1 MHAARAMAAKVTAT
15 LGGQINPVYMGAV
28 YATQRRLIYGRAS
41 GGRRAIN
48 QRWAMGPFM
57 LYVLG
62 ERLGL

>member
-28 YATQRRLIYGRAS
+28 YATQRLIYGRTS
-41 GGRRAIN
+41 GGRRTSN

-57 LYVLG
+57 LYVRG